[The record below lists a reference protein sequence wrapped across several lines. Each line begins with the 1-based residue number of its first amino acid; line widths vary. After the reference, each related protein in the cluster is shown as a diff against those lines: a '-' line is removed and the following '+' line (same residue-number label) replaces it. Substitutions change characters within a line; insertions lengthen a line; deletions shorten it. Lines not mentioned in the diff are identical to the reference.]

1 MLVLC
6 NTPFVHAHVYLQY
19 LNSALPGLQPI
30 EADVVHL
37 IIGGVQG
44 GSIQAM
50 EPWCLHMEKVFIPL
64 HDFFFFFFW
73 RRLSLLFTKKNK
85 TKTKWGILIHHKASK
100 LFGHIVDTTISKYK
114 YGRWMSSE
122 IVSSSC
128 SLLWITKIQI
138 TSLKPQQRRK
148 SYHNPRKVSLITLQR
163 TTT

>member
-73 RRLSLLFTKKNK
+73 RRLSLLFTKKKQNK
-85 TKTKWGILIHHKASK
+85 NKMRDSHSSQSK
-100 LFGHIVDTTISKYK
+100 QAIWPYCGHDH
-114 YGRWMSSE
+114 
-122 IVSSSC
+122 
-128 SLLWITKIQI
+128 LQIQI
-138 TSLKPQQRRK
+138 WALDELGNCIVVMFVVMNHEDSNYKSQTSTKKKKLP
-148 SYHNPRKVSLITLQR
+148 
-163 TTT
+163 